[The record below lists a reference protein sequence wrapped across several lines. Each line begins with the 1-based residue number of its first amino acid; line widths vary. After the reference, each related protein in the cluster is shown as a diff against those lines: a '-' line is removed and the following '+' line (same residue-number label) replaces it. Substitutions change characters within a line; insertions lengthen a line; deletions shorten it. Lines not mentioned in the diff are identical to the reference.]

1 MKKLKLLL
9 FLLPFLGISLLT
21 IAQSVPITGKVIDAS
36 GNAISGVNITIQ
48 GKTTGTVTNADG
60 FFSISAPQDATLIVS
75 SIGYTEQS
83 IALNG
88 KNNLTITMVQKES
101 ELGEVVVTA
110 LGITRSQK
118 SLVYANQVVGG
129 DELNTVKSH
138 NLMNAL
144 NGKVAGVTISPNS
157 SGVGGSTKVILRGN
171 KNAFG
176 ANQPLYVIDGMP
188 ISNLG
193 NANGQ
198 PNSTFS
204 GGAEGGDGISNLN
217 PDDVESIT
225 VLEGAS
231 ASALYGSQAANGVI
245 MITTKKGK
253 AGKGTVNFSSSY
265 TNDKVAYK
273 PEFQNNYGATPNGNQ
288 SWGPKLS
295 SPAKDDRLSAFY
307 VNGHNF
313 TNAVNFSAGSDRA
326 QTYFSYANTS
336 ANGVMPTNSL
346 NRHNL
351 TFRETGR
358 FLDDKLTLD
367 VNVNYINQK
376 VHNTPPH
383 GLWLNPVIGL
393 YVFPVGTDITHY
405 KDNYAVPDPARNGLL
420 TQNWVVNEDV
430 QSNPWWIMYKDPN
443 FSTRHRMI
451 INASAKYEFNNWLN
465 LQARGNMDRASDTW
479 EQDLYA
485 GTNPVNSPGSN
496 GSFKRSDQTF
506 TQTYGD
512 VMLNFKTPAK
522 AGFRVDGLLGASIT
536 DQNTVGTNYGAGNG
550 LSIPN
555 IFILQNVIASA
566 NSPVSTMAPNHNQ
579 IQSVFGNANFSYKE
593 WIFLDITGR
602 NDWSSN
608 LSFTSNKSYF
618 YSSAGLSVILNQ
630 VIKLPDFMT
639 YAKVRGSYAE
649 VATTVPPYITHP
661 INSLAGGGAV
671 NFNNVEPNPEL
682 KPTNTNSI
690 EAGADLRFIDNRLSL
705 NFTWYKSNTHNQFIR
720 YTPAPST
727 GYSVGY
733 LNAGNIKNTGVEVV
747 LSYDVLKG
755 RDFTWTSGLNY
766 STNKNTILALD
777 PSSPNSP
784 IFLTNAGANAYA
796 SVLKVG
802 GSFADIY
809 GVKFK
814 RNEKGQIMLTSA
826 DQPINENLF
835 QKIGNPNPKWQM
847 GWNNTFNY
855 KRLNFSF
862 LIDGKFGGEV
872 MSMTQMLMDSYGTS
886 KASGDARDQGGVKV
900 NGVSP
905 DGNAVTSVDPWKWY
919 STIGGRTGI
928 AEAYIY
934 SATVVRLRQMS
945 IGYDFNVGNS
955 FIKGLRLSLIGGNL
969 IYFYKKAPYDPE
981 IAMST
986 GNGMSGLDLF
996 GQPATRNIG
1005 AQLNISF

>member
-21 IAQSVPITGKVIDAS
+21 IAQSFPITGKVIDAS

-188 ISNLG
+188 ISNSG

-326 QTYFSYANTS
+326 QTYFS
-336 ANGVMPTNSL
+336 
-346 NRHNL
+346 
-351 TFRETGR
+351 
-358 FLDDKLTLD
+358 
-367 VNVNYINQK
+367 
-376 VHNTPPH
+376 
-383 GLWLNPVIGL
+383 
-393 YVFPVGTDITHY
+393 
-405 KDNYAVPDPARNGLL
+405 
-420 TQNWVVNEDV
+420 
-430 QSNPWWIMYKDPN
+430 
-443 FSTRHRMI
+443 
-451 INASAKYEFNNWLN
+451 
-465 LQARGNMDRASDTW
+465 
-479 EQDLYA
+479 
-485 GTNPVNSPGSN
+485 
-496 GSFKRSDQTF
+496 
-506 TQTYGD
+506 
-512 VMLNFKTPAK
+512 
-522 AGFRVDGLLGASIT
+522 
-536 DQNTVGTNYGAGNG
+536 
-550 LSIPN
+550 
-555 IFILQNVIASA
+555 
-566 NSPVSTMAPNHNQ
+566 
-579 IQSVFGNANFSYKE
+579 
-593 WIFLDITGR
+593 
-602 NDWSSN
+602 
-608 LSFTSNKSYF
+608 
-618 YSSAGLSVILNQ
+618 
-630 VIKLPDFMT
+630 
-639 YAKVRGSYAE
+639 
-649 VATTVPPYITHP
+649 
-661 INSLAGGGAV
+661 
-671 NFNNVEPNPEL
+671 
-682 KPTNTNSI
+682 
-690 EAGADLRFIDNRLSL
+690 
-705 NFTWYKSNTHNQFIR
+705 
-720 YTPAPST
+720 
-727 GYSVGY
+727 
-733 LNAGNIKNTGVEVV
+733 
-747 LSYDVLKG
+747 
-755 RDFTWTSGLNY
+755 
-766 STNKNTILALD
+766 
-777 PSSPNSP
+777 
-784 IFLTNAGANAYA
+784 
-796 SVLKVG
+796 
-802 GSFADIY
+802 
-809 GVKFK
+809 
-814 RNEKGQIMLTSA
+814 
-826 DQPINENLF
+826 
-835 QKIGNPNPKWQM
+835 
-847 GWNNTFNY
+847 
-855 KRLNFSF
+855 
-862 LIDGKFGGEV
+862 
-872 MSMTQMLMDSYGTS
+872 
-886 KASGDARDQGGVKV
+886 
-900 NGVSP
+900 
-905 DGNAVTSVDPWKWY
+905 
-919 STIGGRTGI
+919 
-928 AEAYIY
+928 
-934 SATVVRLRQMS
+934 
-945 IGYDFNVGNS
+945 
-955 FIKGLRLSLIGGNL
+955 
-969 IYFYKKAPYDPE
+969 
-981 IAMST
+981 
-986 GNGMSGLDLF
+986 
-996 GQPATRNIG
+996 
-1005 AQLNISF
+1005 

>member
-1 MKKLKLLL
+1 
-9 FLLPFLGISLLT
+9 
-21 IAQSVPITGKVIDAS
+21 
-36 GNAISGVNITIQ
+36 
-48 GKTTGTVTNADG
+48 
-60 FFSISAPQDATLIVS
+60 
-75 SIGYTEQS
+75 
-83 IALNG
+83 
-88 KNNLTITMVQKES
+88 
-101 ELGEVVVTA
+101 
-110 LGITRSQK
+110 
-118 SLVYANQVVGG
+118 
-129 DELNTVKSH
+129 
-138 NLMNAL
+138 
-144 NGKVAGVTISPNS
+144 
-157 SGVGGSTKVILRGN
+157 
-171 KNAFG
+171 
-176 ANQPLYVIDGMP
+176 
-188 ISNLG
+188 
-193 NANGQ
+193 
-198 PNSTFS
+198 
-204 GGAEGGDGISNLN
+204 
-217 PDDVESIT
+217 
-225 VLEGAS
+225 
-231 ASALYGSQAANGVI
+231 
-245 MITTKKGK
+245 
-253 AGKGTVNFSSSY
+253 
-265 TNDKVAYK
+265 
-273 PEFQNNYGATPNGNQ
+273 NGNQ

-784 IFLTNAGANAYA
+784 IFLT
-796 SVLKVG
+796 
-802 GSFADIY
+802 
-809 GVKFK
+809 
-814 RNEKGQIMLTSA
+814 
-826 DQPINENLF
+826 
-835 QKIGNPNPKWQM
+835 
-847 GWNNTFNY
+847 
-855 KRLNFSF
+855 
-862 LIDGKFGGEV
+862 
-872 MSMTQMLMDSYGTS
+872 
-886 KASGDARDQGGVKV
+886 
-900 NGVSP
+900 
-905 DGNAVTSVDPWKWY
+905 
-919 STIGGRTGI
+919 
-928 AEAYIY
+928 
-934 SATVVRLRQMS
+934 
-945 IGYDFNVGNS
+945 
-955 FIKGLRLSLIGGNL
+955 
-969 IYFYKKAPYDPE
+969 
-981 IAMST
+981 
-986 GNGMSGLDLF
+986 
-996 GQPATRNIG
+996 
-1005 AQLNISF
+1005 